1 MVHAQLGLRHGT
13 LNRGKTKKHKPLL
26 EWCNPKWDYPTELC
40 INMRQQ
46 NILAFLIVALLLAG
60 TATAYNGKQLARE
73 AVDIGPLTDQNGEQ
87 YLFNTDAEG
96 VVVVSFI
103 FTRCPD
109 VCPVLTQSLIEV
121 ETSLTEEERED
132 VTFVSI
138 SVDPDHDTP
147 EVLRNTPSAW
157 VLPGRTSREAPKI
170 WKTFGPPS
178 PLSSNRTSSTCTS
191 PTTSRGRHP

>member
-1 MVHAQLGLRHGT
+1 MVHTQLGLRYGT
-13 LNRGKTKKHKPLL
+13 LNREKTKKHKALP
-26 EWCNPKWDYPTELC
+26 ESRNPKWDFATEMC
-40 INMRQQ
+40 VDMRQK

-138 SVDPDHDTP
+138 SVDPDHD
-147 EVLRNTPSAW
+147 
-157 VLPGRTSREAPKI
+157 
-170 WKTFGPPS
+170 
-178 PLSSNRTSSTCTS
+178 LSLI
-191 PTTSRGRHP
+191 HI